1 MTGAM
6 LSGEVSRVEGAIREA
21 ERKLDN
27 EISTLAKLEACGL
40 FFRARGPVAHSAEHA
55 R

>member
-6 LSGEVSRVEGAIREA
+6 LSGEVSRDEGAHRA

-40 FFRARGPVAHSAEHA
+40 FYRARRPVAHSAEHA